1 MKEYIKEN
9 KDILKQLELF
19 VPIVNKVHGKNH
31 PEFKDV
37 KNNYE
42 IINNKLKNNDFNLIN
57 EFSNLKAIT
66 NNYEIPSDVCESY
79 EAVYNMLEKLDN
91 SYNKMAL

>member
-1 MKEYIKEN
+1 MKEYIKEYQ
-9 KDILKQLELF
+9 DILKQLELF

-31 PEFKDV
+31 PEFSDV
-37 KNNYE
+37 KSNYE
-42 IINNKLKNNDFNLIN
+42 IINNKLNNNDFNLSN
-57 EFSNLKAIT
+57 EFSNLKAVT

-91 SYNKMAL
+91 SFNKR